1 MQMIH
6 QKKNPIS
13 RIAMMIK
20 AIPFVSSVIETRRK
34 FVFRLALSL
43 YRKEKFLC
51 AAAYKQ
57 AGLFVVTLVS
67 FGVSLYSNMQE
78 VSPIIWYG
86 KVVIPLIG
94 VCYPVMYAY
103 FGSLELSRRKKTLP
117 DEARIKCR
125 KKIALLSE
133 ATKALILI
141 AAAARQV
148 SF

>member
-1 MQMIH
+1 
-6 QKKNPIS
+6 
-13 RIAMMIK
+13 MMIK

-67 FGVSLYSNMQE
+67 FGVSLFSNMQE

-103 FGSLELSRRKKTLP
+103 FGSLELSRRKKLFLMRL
-117 DEARIKCR
+117 ELNAA
-125 KKIALLSE
+125 KKLRFSQKLQ
-133 ATKALILI
+133 KP
-141 AAAARQV
+141 
-148 SF
+148 